1 MANLQVKGLTGVIMS
16 SAEPERL
23 ATFYRDVLGIPLAL
37 NKHGNTPEH
46 WECDYKGIHYAVLK
60 QRANPQAN
68 INTVLSF
75 AVDDIEGFV
84 MTHGIQ
90 LIHPIMDLGE
100 GAYIA
105 SFKDPDGNILRFW
118 MNKKQQA

>member
-1 MANLQVKGLTGVIMS
+1 METLQVKGLTGVVMS

-23 ATFYRDVLGIPLAL
+23 ANFYREVLGIPLAL
-37 NKHGNTPEH
+37 NRHGNTPEH
-46 WECDYKGIHYAVLK
+46 WECDYNGIHYAVLK
-60 QRANPQAN
+60 QQVNMQATV
-68 INTVLSF
+68 NTVLSF
-75 AVDDIEGFV
+75 AVDDIERFV
-84 MTHGIQ
+84 TTHGIQ

-118 MNKKQQA
+118 TSKN

>member
-1 MANLQVKGLTGVIMS
+1 METLQVKGLTGVIMS

-23 ATFYRDVLGIPLAL
+23 ANFYRNVLGIPLAL
-37 NKHGNTPEH
+37 NRHGNTPEH
-46 WECDYKGIHYAVLK
+46 WECDYNGIHYAVLK
-60 QRANPQAN
+60 QRVNVQAN
-68 INTVLSF
+68 VNTVLSF
-75 AVDDIEGFV
+75 AVDDIERFV
-84 MTHGIQ
+84 TTHNIQ

-118 MNKKQQA
+118 MDKNQ